1 MVGLLTAR
9 LINKHFGAL
18 GDKIAEAIA
27 GFDPETA
34 TEADRDRLAATLRE
48 AAQKLA
54 AYWASFAKENND
66 VIKLRELI
74 VNDEK
79 VSLSLAE
86 RLSNGSISEATVGLF
101 WR

>member
-1 MVGLLTAR
+1 MSNLNGYWGLTAR

-48 AAQKLA
+48 AAQ
-54 AYWASFAKENND
+54 N
-66 VIKLRELI
+66 
-74 VNDEK
+74 
-79 VSLSLAE
+79 
-86 RLSNGSISEATVGLF
+86 
-101 WR
+101 